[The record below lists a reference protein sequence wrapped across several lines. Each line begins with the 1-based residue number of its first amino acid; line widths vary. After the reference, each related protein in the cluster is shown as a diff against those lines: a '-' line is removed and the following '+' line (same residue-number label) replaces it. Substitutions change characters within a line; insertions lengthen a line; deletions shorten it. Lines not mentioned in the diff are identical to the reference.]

1 MRFHILKYDILLEL
15 KPEYVIILIC
25 TFKIKYG
32 DVLDLTGRLVK
43 PSCESERCSPLS
55 TSKNT
60 NGNNVMKVSFA
71 PATTSVAQ
79 AA

>member
-1 MRFHILKYDILLEL
+1 MLEENLKC
-15 KPEYVIILIC
+15 VIMEIC

-55 TSKNT
+55 TSKT
-60 NGNNVMKVSFA
+60 INGNNVRKVDFA
-71 PATTSVAQ
+71 SAYAVA
-79 AA
+79 A

>member
-1 MRFHILKYDILLEL
+1 M
-15 KPEYVIILIC
+15 VVC

-60 NGNNVMKVSFA
+60 NGNNVRKVDFA
-71 PATTSVAQ
+71 SAYAVA
-79 AA
+79 A

>member
-32 DVLDLTGRLVK
+32 DVLDLTGRLVE

-55 TSKNT
+55 TSKT
-60 NGNNVMKVSFA
+60 INGNNVRKVDFA
-71 PATTSVAQ
+71 AQYAVA
-79 AA
+79 A